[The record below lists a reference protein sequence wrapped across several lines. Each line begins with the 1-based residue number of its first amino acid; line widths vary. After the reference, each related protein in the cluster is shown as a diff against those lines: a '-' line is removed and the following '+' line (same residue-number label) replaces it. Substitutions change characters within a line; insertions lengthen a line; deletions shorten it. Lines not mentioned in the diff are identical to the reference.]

1 MCGGMTLNHVS
12 GETHYLVTK
21 ERHKEMWCLR
31 LSTAR

>member
-1 MCGGMTLNHVS
+1 MTFNQVS

-21 ERHKEMWCLR
+21 ERHKEICCLR